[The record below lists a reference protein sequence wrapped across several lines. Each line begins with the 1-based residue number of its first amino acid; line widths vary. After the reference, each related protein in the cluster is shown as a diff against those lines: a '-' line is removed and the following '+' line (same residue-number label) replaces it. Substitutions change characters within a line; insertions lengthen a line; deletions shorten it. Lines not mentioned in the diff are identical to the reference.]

1 MVTIGHDVEAVEK
14 ISQGTIQRR
23 REGPVW
29 IVVMHGEH
37 DLSTAP
43 NLAHELE
50 QAFDAGAPVV
60 VDLTEVEFMD
70 SAILNALLKA
80 REQALARQEGSF
92 AAGRPS
98 WQLSEPGAGPRRRY
112 ADPALPEPQ
121 RGGRHPRPRILTE
134 RALRRGRPALR
145 WNKAP
150 RVS

>member
-1 MVTIGHDVEAVEK
+1 MFTIGLNVEAVEK
-14 ISQGTIQRR
+14 ISPGTIQRR

-92 AAGRPS
+92 VLVAPLGSFPS
-98 WQLSEPGAGPRRRY
+98 RVLALVVGTLIPTYPNLSEAV
-112 ADPALPEPQ
+112 ATLAPA
-121 RGGRHPRPRILTE
+121 
-134 RALRRGRPALR
+134 
-145 WNKAP
+145 
-150 RVS
+150 S

>member
-1 MVTIGHDVEAVEK
+1 MFTTGLDVEAVEK
-14 ISQGTIQRR
+14 ISPGTIQRR

-50 QAFDAGAPVV
+50 QALDAGAAVV

-92 AAGRPS
+92 VLVAPLGSFPS
-98 WQLSEPGAGPRRRY
+98 RVLALVVGTLIPSYPNLSGAV
-112 ADPALPEPQ
+112 ATLAPA
-121 RGGRHPRPRILTE
+121 
-134 RALRRGRPALR
+134 
-145 WNKAP
+145 
-150 RVS
+150 S